1 MSTHPSPGWRRT
13 VGPQWSSV
21 KRQGTGSV
29 PPPAMQQGFHISN
42 LHALSRPDLDS
53 DFLQQQQERQQ
64 QQQEQQ
70 EHQQSVSFASSSNQ
84 LATGSNQL
92 NQQLNGFSTLS
103 TQDHT
108 QSEHQRTLQQ
118 QDENQ
123 RQQQLYLQQVQL
135 TQRLQGMPTST
146 TRPWYP
152 TFGPA
157 ITTSC
162 SDSTIQLDSPQ
173 QYTLNNNAKLN
184 RHAVGPHWRSIQT
197 SSTFSPTPSPPSSS
211 PLLHARALAPS
222 STLGGSNSFSSLSS
236 ASTTTSLHA
245 FFASTYSTAASIDHV
260 RATSFHHQNDQEMSS
275 ADSSRQQFLQ
285 QQPVHQQYYQSH
297 SYPHDPRHHLNA
309 HGSQPGNSIEA
320 RDSTPITNRG
330 SPMTPDTARFPQY
343 QPAKKTK
350 RKAAWQDQEDSRNE
364 DGDDDEDVSANSGST
379 HDCQQSGPASALAPW
394 SASSQAPM
402 MPSSIQQFVPDP
414 ATSAPSALTDRAD
427 EDQEMGNAETSVST
441 NATSST
447 SSRMSM
453 DTGSMER
460 EAMQVA
466 AALAAVSGEEHNAN
480 NDLLKPAKRTKPRL
494 DTFGNLS
501 AAEARRAQSGDR
513 VQDIFQECFYNA
525 ASSR

>member
-42 LHALSRPDLDS
+42 LHVLSTPDLNS
-53 DFLQQQQERQQ
+53 DFLQQQQVRQQGGQQQQ
-64 QQQEQQ
+64 QQQEQ
-70 EHQQSVSFASSSNQ
+70 EQQQQLQQQLASFGTLSSQ
-84 LATGSNQL
+84 IATGSSQSD
-92 NQQLNGFSTLS
+92 QPLNGFSTLS

-118 QDENQ
+118 HDENQ
-123 RQQQLYLQQVQL
+123 RQQQLYLQQVQS

-162 SDSTIQLDSPQ
+162 SDSTIQLDSPH

-211 PLLHARALAPS
+211 PLLQARALVPS
-222 STLGGSNSFSSLSS
+222 STLGGPSSFSSIST
-236 ASTTTSLHA
+236 ASTSTALHA

-260 RATSFHHQNDQEMSS
+260 RATSFHHQNEQEMNST
-275 ADSSRQQFLQ
+275 DNGRQQFWQ

-297 SYPHDPRHHLNA
+297 SYPHDPRHQLGA
-309 HGSQPGNSIEA
+309 HRSQPGNSIEA
-320 RDSTPITNRG
+320 RDSTPITNRA
-330 SPMTPDTARFPQY
+330 SPMIPDTAKFPQH
-343 QPAKKTK
+343 QATKQTK
-350 RKAAWQDQEDSRNE
+350 RKAAWQDQDDSHDE
-364 DGDDDEDVSANSGST
+364 DGDNDEHVSASSGST
-379 HDCQQSGPASALAPW
+379 LDYQQTHPAAASAPW
-394 SASSQAPM
+394 SAFSQAHI
-402 MPSSIQQFVPDP
+402 MPSSVQQFVPNP
-414 ATSAPSALTDRAD
+414 AAPAPSSLADRND
-427 EDQEMGNAETSVST
+427 EDQEMSNADTVVST

-460 EAMQVA
+460 EAIQVA
-466 AALAAVSGEEHNAN
+466 AALTAVSDQGRHV
-480 NDLLKPAKRTKPRL
+480 DDDPLKPAKRTKPRL

-501 AAEARRAQSGDR
+501 AAEVRRAQSGDR
-513 VQDIFQECFYNA
+513 
-525 ASSR
+525 